1 MDCVN
6 RWSRASHSKRDAR
19 DDLEGRQN
27 TKNSELKH
35 ETKSNLNL
43 ENTSFLDVH
52 PFKRF
57 RLDLVSCFNS
67 LFFVFCLPSRSSL
80 ASLFE

>member
-43 ENTSFLDVH
+43 LKGCTSRKEVFS
-52 PFKRF
+52 RF
-57 RLDLVSCFNS
+57 T
-67 LFFVFCLPSRSSL
+67 
-80 ASLFE
+80 